1 MQMKKISCASLSPDD
16 MLSLLEIT
24 RSYCGTA
31 DSWQTLRPL
40 LERKEVWGFYKGTS
54 LVGYALFTPS
64 DRQLGGSVTLTCFRY
79 RWEYNDETSLLQMM
93 ELIPASF
100 AARFHCLLMDV
111 SRTHELNLDF
121 YHRIGF
127 CESILPSKTGRGNVV
142 LLADLKSFPVMKKEK
157 R

>member
-1 MQMKKISCASLSPDD
+1 
-16 MLSLLEIT
+16 
-24 RSYCGTA
+24 
-31 DSWQTLRPL
+31 
-40 LERKEVWGFYKGTS
+40 
-54 LVGYALFTPS
+54 
-64 DRQLGGSVTLTCFRY
+64 
-79 RWEYNDETSLLQMM
+79 MM

-127 CESILPSKTGRGNVV
+127 CESILPSTKGRGNVV

>member
-1 MQMKKISCASLSPDD
+1 MQMKKISCAGLSPDD

-127 CESILPSKTGRGNVV
+127 CESILPSPKGRGNVV
-142 LLADLKSFPVMKKEK
+142 LLADLKSFPVMKKGK